1 MPQKSAADRRG
12 IDLLPARTPRQRQ
25 GVARGDRAE
34 FRRASRGAER
44 GDPRALATF
53 RNTVL
58 GLPGES
64 GGADVDRLYERRG
77 SSGQLAI
84 EQVCAG
90 VDVQNDRVVYVV
102 LGFTAQNAIVQVV
115 HFGVV
120 VGDPRDGAVWDTLA
134 AELDTHRAPLPVSI
148 VSVDAGF
155 LTSTVKAQC
164 ARRRWW
170 VPTIGRAGTG
180 QPIARVIGASGLAV
194 LGKDDSASWWTGRI
208 DADRVQLPQTIN
220 RKEIGELLAAEA
232 LTAEGGALRWRQIE
246 GRPNHLWDAALLA
259 IHARH
264 FRPLTAARR
273 PFRVV
278 AV

>member
-1 MPQKSAADRRG
+1 M
-12 IDLLPARTPRQRQ
+12 
-25 GVARGDRAE
+25 
-34 FRRASRGAER
+34 
-44 GDPRALATF
+44 
-53 RNTVL
+53 
-58 GLPGES
+58 GLPSES
-64 GGADVDRLYERRG
+64 GGPDLDRLYERRG

-84 EQVCAG
+84 EQVTAG
-90 VDVQNDRVVYVV
+90 VDVQDDRLIFAV

-134 AELDTHRAPLPVSI
+134 AELDTHRAPLPISVMI
-148 VSVDAGF
+148 SVDGGF

-208 DADRVQLPQTIN
+208 DADRVKTPQTIS

-232 LTAEGGALRWRQIE
+232 LTAEGGALRWRKIE
-246 GRPNHLWDAALLA
+246 NRENHYWDWLFIGRPQPTLPTVD
-259 IHARH
+259 R
-264 FRPLTAARR
+264 LT
-273 PFRVV
+273 P
-278 AV
+278 AVSRGCGWVSAPQ

>member
-1 MPQKSAADRRG
+1 MS
-12 IDLLPARTPRQRQ
+12 
-25 GVARGDRAE
+25 AE
-34 FRRASRGAER
+34 FRRATRGAER

-64 GGADVDRLYERRG
+64 GGADVDKLYDRRG
-77 SSGQLAI
+77 ASEQLAI

-90 VDVQNDRVVYVV
+90 VDVQTDRLVYVI
-102 LGFTAQNAIVQVV
+102 LAFTAQNAIVQVA
-115 HFGVV
+115 HFGTVI
-120 VGDPRDGAVWDTLA
+120 GDPRDDAVWTALTD
-134 AELDTHRAPLPVSI
+134 ELDTHRTPLPISV

-155 LTSTVKAQC
+155 LTSTVKEQC

-170 VPTIGRAGTG
+170 IPTIGRAGTG

-194 LGKDDSASWWTGRI
+194 LGKDDCASYWTGRI
-208 DADRVQLPQTIN
+208 EADRVKTPQTIS

-246 GRPNHLWDAALLA
+246 GRANHLFDAALLA
-259 IHARH
+259 VHSRH